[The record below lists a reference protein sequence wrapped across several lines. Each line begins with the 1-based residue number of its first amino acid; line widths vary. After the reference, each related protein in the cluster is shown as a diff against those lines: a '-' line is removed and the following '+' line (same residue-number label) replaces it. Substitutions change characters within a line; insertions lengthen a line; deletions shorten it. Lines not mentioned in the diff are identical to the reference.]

1 MTTTTCPRGPACPG
15 AGCGTCALIAR
26 DSAYA
31 AGFAASKAAA
41 APARRAKSPPVP
53 HGGVGTELTAVL
65 KLLGLGESAGC
76 SCKKWQRRMDA
87 WGVAGCRERRAEI
100 EDHLRGEAKK
110 VGWARSLVAGAKAV
124 AAGLV
129 LTALGWFC
137 ARALIDRA
145 SRPPTVQRPR
155 TTRGSMP

>member
-1 MTTTTCPRGPACPG
+1 MHLLTGLPLGGPLLC
-15 AGCGTCALIAR
+15 L
-26 DSAYA
+26 
-31 AGFAASKAAA
+31 
-41 APARRAKSPPVP
+41 
-53 HGGVGTELTAVL
+53 
-65 KLLGLGESAGC
+65 LLGVPVSAAYGTAMA
-76 SCKKWQRRMDA
+76 QLA
-87 WGVAGCRERRAEI
+87 
-100 EDHLRGEAKK
+100 L
-110 VGWARSLVAGAKAV
+110 